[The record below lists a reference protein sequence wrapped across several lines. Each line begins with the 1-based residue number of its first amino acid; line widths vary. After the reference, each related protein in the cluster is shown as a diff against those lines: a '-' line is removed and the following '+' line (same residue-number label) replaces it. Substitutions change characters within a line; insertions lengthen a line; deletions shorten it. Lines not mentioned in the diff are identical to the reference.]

1 MEEMLLLAF
10 ERLGFVPEFL
20 IAFSH
25 LCFFASL
32 LPCFILTMSESRI
45 KRLWKNRISQ
55 QLSGFHI
62 STCIAP
68 TNQVDHQEG
77 EEHTAKANA
86 HTVAN
91 TPPPALPQHHTPLS
105 TVATSPQKKLW
116 RKPLPNDCPSFD
128 FEISEKTIIEQDA
141 SLIIIANKEIPTR
154 IQSRHYEN
162 IPNLEAQLER
172 ACKNEKAVL
181 LTKLLEKQRHQ
192 QKQCT

>member
-1 MEEMLLLAF
+1 
-10 ERLGFVPEFL
+10 
-20 IAFSH
+20 
-25 LCFFASL
+25 
-32 LPCFILTMSESRI
+32 MSESRI

-68 TNQVDHQEG
+68 TNQVDHQE
-77 EEHTAKANA
+77 EEEENAAKAYYPRSATNA
-86 HTVAN
+86 
-91 TPPPALPQHHTPLS
+91 PPPALPQHHT
-105 TVATSPQKKLW
+105 TTAASPEKKLW
-116 RKPLPNDCPSFD
+116 RKPLPTDCPSFD

-141 SLIIIANKEIPTR
+141 SLIIANKEIPTR

>member
-1 MEEMLLLAF
+1 
-10 ERLGFVPEFL
+10 
-20 IAFSH
+20 
-25 LCFFASL
+25 
-32 LPCFILTMSESRI
+32 MSDSRI

-68 TNQVDHQEG
+68 TNQVDHQDE
-77 EEHTAKANA
+77 NA
-86 HTVAN
+86 MAN
-91 TPPPALPQHHTPLS
+91 TPPALPQHHTP
-105 TVATSPQKKLW
+105 TTATIPEKKLW

-128 FEISEKTIIEQDA
+128 FEISEKTMIEDPSLLIA
-141 SLIIIANKEIPTR
+141 SKEIPIR

-192 QKQCT
+192 KQWFIMIKKGKNALK

>member
-1 MEEMLLLAF
+1 
-10 ERLGFVPEFL
+10 
-20 IAFSH
+20 
-25 LCFFASL
+25 
-32 LPCFILTMSESRI
+32 MSESRI

-62 STCIAP
+62 STCIAS
-68 TNQVDHQEG
+68 TNQVDHQE
-77 EEHTAKANA
+77 ENAAKANT
-86 HTVAN
+86 HTMN
-91 TPPPALPQHHTPLS
+91 TIPPALPQHHTPLN
-105 TVATSPQKKLW
+105 TATSPEKKLW

-128 FEISEKTIIEQDA
+128 FEISEKTMIEQEDS
-141 SLIIIANKEIPTR
+141 SLIIASKEIPTR

-181 LTKLLEKQRHQ
+181 LTKLLEKQRHN

>member
-1 MEEMLLLAF
+1 
-10 ERLGFVPEFL
+10 
-20 IAFSH
+20 
-25 LCFFASL
+25 
-32 LPCFILTMSESRI
+32 MSESRI

-68 TNQVDHQEG
+68 TNQVDHQE
-77 EEHTAKANA
+77 EEDTAKANA
-86 HTVAN
+86 HTSPSI
-91 TPPPALPQHHTPLS
+91 PPPTLPQHHTPLS
-105 TVATSPQKKLW
+105 TVATSPEKKLW
-116 RKPLPNDCPSFD
+116 RKPLPDDCPLFD
-128 FEISEKTIIEQDA
+128 FEISEKTMIEQDA
-141 SLIIIANKEIPTR
+141 SLIIANKEIPTR